1 MSNYRVRSTGEVKN
15 QGQIR
20 RDNPNVSLPKVWNE
34 NVNEA
39 LGIDPVL
46 ESPKPEP
53 SADYKSVV
61 SNGVEQDANGNWVY
75 AWTEQDMF
83 QDYSYERYVDVDGNE
98 VPSEDNDSYQSTET
112 ITVTVQDQIDNYEAR
127 KLATKR
133 ENMVVTMRQARLALS
148 QAGKLTMVN
157 DAIAVMDEP
166 DKTTV
171 SIEWEYGSTVERV
184 SPWIDA
190 MATALGMTGVEMDEL
205 FELAATL

>member
-1 MSNYRVRSTGEVKN
+1 MSNYRVRSTGEVKS
-15 QGQIR
+15 QGQLR
-20 RDNPNVSLPKVWNE
+20 KDNPNVSLPKVWNE

-39 LGIDPVL
+39 LGIDTVL
-46 ESPKPEP
+46 ESPKPET

-61 SNGVEQDANGNWVY
+61 KNGVEQDANGNWVY
-75 AWTEQDMF
+75 VWTEVDMF
-83 QDYSYERYVDVDGNE
+83 IEYEQE
-98 VPSEDNDSYQSTET
+98 VTDEEGVTTTSI
-112 ITVTVQDQIDNYEAR
+112 ITVQQQIDDYEAQ

-133 ENMVVTMRQARLALS
+133 KNMVVTMRQARLALS
-148 QAGKLTMVN
+148 QVGKLTMVN

-166 DKTTV
+166 DKTAV